1 MIRLTTKNITKRFLG
16 LVAVNNVSF
25 SMEEGEIL
33 GIIGPNGAGKTTF
46 INLIS
51 GIIMPSEGVIEFKG
65 KDITYMPAHE
75 RARLGIARTYQ
86 LIHPLENLTMIENI
100 MVGSIFAKGHSL
112 KEARIIA
119 LGLCDELSLRDVD
132 RDTSRLTILEIKKM
146 EIARALANEP
156 EVLFLDEVMAGLN
169 TEETKDI
176 IAVVHKLARERNVAI
191 GVIEHVMGVIRE
203 LTHRVMVMEAG
214 EIIAEGKYED
224 ISKNPR
230 VIEAYLGGATDAE
243 TTKS

>member
-1 MIRLTTKNITKRFLG
+1 MIKLKTENLTKSFLG
-16 LVAVNNVSF
+16 LVAVNKVSF

-51 GIIMPSEGVIEFKG
+51 GIIMPTEGLIEYKG
-65 KDITYMPAHE
+65 MDITYIPAHE
-75 RARLGIARTYQ
+75 RARRGIARTYQ
-86 LIHPLENLTMIENI
+86 LIHPLENLTLIENV

-112 KEARIIA
+112 KEARNKA
-119 LGLCDELSLRDVD
+119 EALCHELGLTGLD
-132 RDTSRLTILEIKKM
+132 RDTSRLTILEVKKM

-169 TEETKDI
+169 ADEMKDL
-176 IAVVHKLARERNVAI
+176 IAIVQRVALERHLAV

-203 LTHRVMVMEAG
+203 LTHRVIVLEAG
-214 EIIAEGKYED
+214 ELIAEGKYEEV
-224 ISKNPR
+224 SNNPR
-230 VIEAYLGGATDAE
+230 VIEAYLGRGGV
-243 TTKS
+243 

>member
-1 MIRLTTKNITKRFLG
+1 MIKLKTENLTKRFLG
-16 LVAVNNVSF
+16 LVAVNKVSF

-51 GIIMPSEGVIEFKG
+51 GIIMPTEGLIEYNG
-65 KDITYMPAHE
+65 LDITYIPAHE
-75 RARLGIARTYQ
+75 RARRGIARTYQ
-86 LIHPLENLTMIENI
+86 LIHPLENLTLIENV

-112 KEARIIA
+112 KEARNKA
-119 LGLCDELSLRDVD
+119 EALCHELGLTGLD
-132 RDTSRLTILEIKKM
+132 RDTSRLTILEVKKM

-169 TEETKDI
+169 ADEMKDL
-176 IAVVHKLARERNVAI
+176 IAIVQRVALERHLAV

-203 LTHRVMVMEAG
+203 LTHRVIVLEAG
-214 EIIAEGKYED
+214 ELIAEGKYEEV
-224 ISKNPR
+224 SNNPR
-230 VIEAYLGGATDAE
+230 VIEAYLGRGGV
-243 TTKS
+243 

>member
-1 MIRLTTKNITKRFLG
+1 MIKLKTENLTKSFLG
-16 LVAVNNVSF
+16 LVAVNKVSF

-51 GIIMPSEGVIEFKG
+51 GIIMPTEGLIEYNG
-65 KDITYMPAHE
+65 LDITYMPAHE
-75 RARLGIARTYQ
+75 RARRGIARTYQ
-86 LIHPLENLTMIENI
+86 LIHPLENLTLIENV

-112 KEARIIA
+112 KEARNKA
-119 LGLCDELSLRDVD
+119 EALCHELGLTGLD
-132 RDTSRLTILEIKKM
+132 RDTSRLTILEVKKM

-169 TEETKDI
+169 ADEMKDL
-176 IAVVHKLARERNVAI
+176 IAIVQRVALERHLAV

-203 LTHRVMVMEAG
+203 LTHRVIVLEAG
-214 EIIAEGKYED
+214 ELIAEGKYEEV
-224 ISKNPR
+224 SNNPR
-230 VIEAYLGGATDAE
+230 VIEAYLGRGGV
-243 TTKS
+243 

>member
-86 LIHPLENLTMIENI
+86 LIHPLKI
-100 MVGSIFAKGHSL
+100 
-112 KEARIIA
+112 
-119 LGLCDELSLRDVD
+119 LR
-132 RDTSRLTILEIKKM
+132 
-146 EIARALANEP
+146 
-156 EVLFLDEVMAGLN
+156 
-169 TEETKDI
+169 
-176 IAVVHKLARERNVAI
+176 
-191 GVIEHVMGVIRE
+191 
-203 LTHRVMVMEAG
+203 
-214 EIIAEGKYED
+214 
-224 ISKNPR
+224 
-230 VIEAYLGGATDAE
+230 
-243 TTKS
+243 